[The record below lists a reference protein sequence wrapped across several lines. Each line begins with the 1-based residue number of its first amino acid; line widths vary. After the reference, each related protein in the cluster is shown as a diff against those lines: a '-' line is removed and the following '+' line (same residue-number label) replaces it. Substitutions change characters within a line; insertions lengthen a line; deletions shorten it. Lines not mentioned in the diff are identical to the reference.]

1 MKTTSLLSVL
11 GVAALWLPQDPAPR
25 PKGAAE
31 LVGISVPS
39 QVAIVAAEQDG
50 KITSMPAQEMQRVEE
65 GELLFELNA
74 TLEQL
79 EVDRL
84 RALAESDVAGRR
96 AAVMLAQVERD
107 TKRIVEM
114 AQTDIVSQSDLQAQ
128 QQELELARLRVEQA
142 QLERAQAVIALRQ
155 AEERRAQRSVR
166 SPFRGVVTQRL
177 KSVGEAVE
185 KFVPVVEVMNLD
197 PLWIEFECPL
207 TQQHLF
213 RKGGTAIVAPSEA
226 PDDTR
231 TATIL
236 LTSVKSNASSHSFMV
251 RAAVPNPELRWK
263 TGQKM
268 SVEPDVAKPAPAGK

>member
-1 MKTTSLLSVL
+1 MKTSPWLSAFAL
-11 GVAALWLPQDPAPR
+11 AALWLPRGPVP
-25 PKGAAE
+25 GAAPAAD
-31 LVGISVPS
+31 LVGITVPS
-39 QVAIVAAEQDG
+39 QVAAVAAEQDG
-50 KITSMPAQEMQRVEE
+50 KITAMPAQEMQRVEE

-79 EVDRL
+79 EVERL
-84 RALAESDVAGRR
+84 RALADSDVAGRR

-114 AQTDIVSQSDLQAQ
+114 AEQDIVSQSDLQAQ
-128 QQELELARLRVEQA
+128 QQELELARLRVDQA
-142 QLERAQAVIALRQ
+142 QLERAQAVNALRQ

-177 KSVGEAVE
+177 KSAGEAVE
-185 KFVPVVEVMNLD
+185 KFVPVVEVMSLD

-213 RKGGTAIVAPSEA
+213 RKGGTAVVAPTEA
-226 PDDTR
+226 PDDKR

-268 SVEPDVAKPAPAGK
+268 TVEADGAQPAPAGK

>member
-1 MKTTSLLSVL
+1 MKTSPLLAAL
-11 GVAALWLPQDPAPR
+11 GLAALWLPQDPARR
-25 PKGAAE
+25 PAPPVE
-31 LVGISVPS
+31 LVGITVPS
-39 QVAIVAAEQDG
+39 QSAVVAAEQDG
-50 KITSMPAQEMQRVEE
+50 KITAMAAQEMQRVDE

-84 RALAESDVAGRR
+84 RALADSDVAGRR
-96 AAVMLAQVERD
+96 AAVMLAQAERD
-107 TKRIVEM
+107 TRRIVEM
-114 AQTDIVSQSDLQAQ
+114 AEQAIVSQSDLQAQ

-177 KSVGEAVE
+177 RGVGEAVE
-185 KFVPVVEVMNLD
+185 KFVAVVEVMNLD

-213 RKGGTAIVAPSEA
+213 RKGGVAVVAPTEA
-226 PDDTR
+226 PDDKR

-251 RAAVPNPELRWK
+251 RAAVPNPDLRWK

-268 SVEPDVAKPAPAGK
+268 TVEPDGAQPAPAGK

>member
-1 MKTTSLLSVL
+1 MKTSPWLSAFAL
-11 GVAALWLPQDPAPR
+11 AALWLPRGAVP
-25 PKGAAE
+25 GAAPTAD
-31 LVGISVPS
+31 LVGITVPS
-39 QVAIVAAEQDG
+39 QVPAVDEEQDG
-50 KITSMPAQEMQRVEE
+50 KITAMPAQEMQRVEE

-79 EVDRL
+79 EVERL
-84 RALAESDVAGRR
+84 RALADSDVAGRR

-114 AQTDIVSQSDLQAQ
+114 AEQDIVSQSDLQAQ
-128 QQELELARLRVEQA
+128 QQELELARLRVDQA
-142 QLERAQAVIALRQ
+142 QLERAQAVNALRQ

-177 KSVGEAVE
+177 KSAGEAVE
-185 KFVPVVEVMNLD
+185 KFVPVVEVMSLD

-213 RKGGTAIVAPSEA
+213 RKGGTAVVAPTEA
-226 PDDTR
+226 PDDKR

-268 SVEPDVAKPAPAGK
+268 TVEADGAQPAPAGK

>member
-1 MKTTSLLSVL
+1 MKTSPWLSAFAL
-11 GVAALWLPQDPAPR
+11 AALWLPRGPVP
-25 PKGAAE
+25 GAAPTAD
-31 LVGISVPS
+31 LVGITVPS
-39 QVAIVAAEQDG
+39 QVAAVAAEQDG
-50 KITSMPAQEMQRVEE
+50 KITAMPAQEMQRVEE

-79 EVDRL
+79 EVERL
-84 RALAESDVAGRR
+84 RALADSDVAGRR

-114 AQTDIVSQSDLQAQ
+114 AEQDIVSQSDLQAQ
-128 QQELELARLRVEQA
+128 QQELELARLRVDQA
-142 QLERAQAVIALRQ
+142 QLERAQAVNALRQ

-177 KSVGEAVE
+177 KSAGEAVE
-185 KFVPVVEVMNLD
+185 KFVPVVEVMSLD

-213 RKGGTAIVAPSEA
+213 RKGGTAVVAPTEA
-226 PDDTR
+226 PDDKR

-268 SVEPDVAKPAPAGK
+268 TVEADGAQPAPAGK

>member
-1 MKTTSLLSVL
+1 MKTSPWLSAFAL
-11 GVAALWLPQDPAPR
+11 AALWLPRGPVP
-25 PKGAAE
+25 GAAPAAD
-31 LVGISVPS
+31 LVGITVPS
-39 QVAIVAAEQDG
+39 QVAAVAAEQDG
-50 KITSMPAQEMQRVEE
+50 KITAMPVQEMQRVEE

-79 EVDRL
+79 EVERL
-84 RALAESDVAGRR
+84 RALADSDVAGRR

-114 AQTDIVSQSDLQAQ
+114 AEQDIVSQSDLQAQ
-128 QQELELARLRVEQA
+128 QQELELARLRVDQA
-142 QLERAQAVIALRQ
+142 QLERAQAVNALRQ

-177 KSVGEAVE
+177 KSAGEAVE
-185 KFVPVVEVMNLD
+185 KFVPVVEVMSLD

-213 RKGGTAIVAPSEA
+213 RKGGTAIVSPSEA

-268 SVEPDVAKPAPAGK
+268 TVEADGAQPAPAGK

>member
-1 MKTTSLLSVL
+1 MKTSPWLSAFAL
-11 GVAALWLPQDPAPR
+11 AALWLPRGAVP
-25 PKGAAE
+25 GAAPTAD
-31 LVGISVPS
+31 LVGITVPS
-39 QVAIVAAEQDG
+39 QVAAVAAEQDG
-50 KITSMPAQEMQRVEE
+50 KITAMPVQEMQRVEE

-79 EVDRL
+79 EVERL
-84 RALAESDVAGRR
+84 RALADSDVAGRR

-114 AQTDIVSQSDLQAQ
+114 AEQDIVSQSDLQAQ
-128 QQELELARLRVEQA
+128 QQELELARLRVDQA
-142 QLERAQAVIALRQ
+142 QLERAQAVNALRQ

-177 KSVGEAVE
+177 KSAGEAVE
-185 KFVPVVEVMNLD
+185 KFVPVVEVMSLD

-213 RKGGTAIVAPSEA
+213 RKGGTAVVAPTEA
-226 PDDTR
+226 PDDKR

-268 SVEPDVAKPAPAGK
+268 TVEADGAQPAPAGK

>member
-1 MKTTSLLSVL
+1 MKTSPWLSAFAL
-11 GVAALWLPQDPAPR
+11 AALWLPRGPVP
-25 PKGAAE
+25 GAAPAAD
-31 LVGISVPS
+31 LVGITVPS
-39 QVAIVAAEQDG
+39 QVAAVAAEQDG
-50 KITSMPAQEMQRVEE
+50 KITAMPVQEMQRVEE

-79 EVDRL
+79 EVERL
-84 RALAESDVAGRR
+84 RALADSDVAGRR

-114 AQTDIVSQSDLQAQ
+114 AEQDIVSQSDLQAQ
-128 QQELELARLRVEQA
+128 QQELELARLRVDQA
-142 QLERAQAVIALRQ
+142 QLERAQAVNALRQ

-177 KSVGEAVE
+177 KSAGEAVE
-185 KFVPVVEVMNLD
+185 KFVPVVEVMSLD

-213 RKGGTAIVAPSEA
+213 RKGGTAVVAPTEA
-226 PDDTR
+226 PDDKR

-268 SVEPDVAKPAPAGK
+268 SVEPDAPKPAPAGK

>member
-1 MKTTSLLSVL
+1 MKTSPWLSAFAL
-11 GVAALWLPQDPAPR
+11 AALWLPRGPVP
-25 PKGAAE
+25 GAAPAAD
-31 LVGISVPS
+31 LVGITVPS
-39 QVAIVAAEQDG
+39 QVAAVAAEQDG
-50 KITSMPAQEMQRVEE
+50 KITAMPVQEMQRVEE

-79 EVDRL
+79 EVERL
-84 RALAESDVAGRR
+84 RALADSDVAGRR

-114 AQTDIVSQSDLQAQ
+114 AEQDIVSQSDLQAQ
-128 QQELELARLRVEQA
+128 QQELELARLRVDQA
-142 QLERAQAVIALRQ
+142 QLERAQAVNALRQ

-177 KSVGEAVE
+177 KSAGEAVE
-185 KFVPVVEVMNLD
+185 KFVPVVEVMSLD

-213 RKGGTAIVAPSEA
+213 RKGGTAVVAPTEA
-226 PDDTR
+226 PDDKR

-268 SVEPDVAKPAPAGK
+268 TVEADGAQPAPAGK